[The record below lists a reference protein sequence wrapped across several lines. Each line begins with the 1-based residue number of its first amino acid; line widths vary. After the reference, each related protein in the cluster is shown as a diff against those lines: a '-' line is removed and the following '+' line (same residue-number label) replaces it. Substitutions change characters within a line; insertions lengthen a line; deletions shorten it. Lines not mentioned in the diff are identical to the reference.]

1 MQTKPKGFFEKIN
14 KTNKA
19 AATMT
24 KKKKDGSLKLFISEM
39 KEGLLLP
46 IMQKN

>member
-14 KTNKA
+14 KKNKA

-24 KKKKDGSLKLFISEM
+24 KKKKMEV
-39 KEGLLLP
+39 
-46 IMQKN
+46 

>member
-1 MQTKPKGFFEKIN
+1 MQTKCRKDQQN
-14 KTNKA
+14 KQSCSYNDQE
-19 AATMT
+19 
-24 KKKKDGSLKLFISEM
+24 KKDGSLKLFISEM